1 MITTG
6 ENKEL
11 EEKSEKETVANERS
25 IGTLEK
31 LRDNPTDLE
40 GSTHWLGF
48 AHAQGCIL
56 LSKSLRKTSAVTS
69 SCP

>member
-40 GSTHWLGF
+40 GSTH
-48 AHAQGCIL
+48 
-56 LSKSLRKTSAVTS
+56 
-69 SCP
+69 